1 MISATPLFRLP
12 ATALAAA
19 FGAMLACQG
28 ANAAESAATS
38 AATVPAVERIH
49 VHDARTGRPA
59 LSDPSSAKIDR
70 HGLLRNGLV
79 ADLGTYG

>member
-12 ATALAAA
+12 ATVLAAA

-28 ANAAESAATS
+28 ADAAES